1 MSDTKKEELT
11 VKENV
16 TTYLKGVRAEWDKIT
31 WPEKKQVGVETI
43 IVLVV
48 VFFFT
53 LLVYVYDVLFEFV
66 FGLIPGG

>member
-1 MSDTKKEELT
+1 MSDSKKEELT
-11 VKENV
+11 LKDDATN
-16 TTYLKGVRAEWDKIT
+16 YLKGVRSEWDKIT
-31 WPEKKQVGVETI
+31 WPDKRQVGVETL

-53 LLVYVYDVLFEFV
+53 LIVYIYDVLFEFM

>member
-1 MSDTKKEELT
+1 MSDSKKEELT
-11 VKENV
+11 LKDNV

-31 WPEKKQVGVETI
+31 WPGKRQIGIETL
-43 IVLVV
+43 IVLGV

-53 LLVYVYDVLFEFV
+53 LIVYIYDVLFEFL

>member
-1 MSDTKKEELT
+1 MSEARKSEPTLKDSII
-11 VKENV
+11 
-16 TTYLKGVRAEWDKIT
+16 TYLKGVRAEWDKVT
-31 WPEKKQVGVETI
+31 WPDKRQVAVETV

-53 LLVYVYDVLFEFV
+53 LLVYIYDVLFEFV